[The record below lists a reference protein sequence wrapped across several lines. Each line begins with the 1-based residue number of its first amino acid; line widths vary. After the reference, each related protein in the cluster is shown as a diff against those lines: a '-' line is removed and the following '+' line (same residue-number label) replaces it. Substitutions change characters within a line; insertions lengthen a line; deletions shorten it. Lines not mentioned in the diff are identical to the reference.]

1 MTLKDQLIVK
11 PVLCGNYIVSEEVIQ
26 RNEDLN
32 LIVNIDKNDPLEPNL
47 VKDYIY
53 ETNDMTL
60 TYYYTGIWQRLPHKR
75 FVLIFRPYYR
85 KEGN

>member
-1 MTLKDQLIVK
+1 MTLKDQPIVK

-32 LIVNIDKNDPLEPNL
+32 LIVNIDKNNSEEPAL

-53 ETNDMTL
+53 ETNDMV
-60 TYYYTGIWQRLPHKR
+60 YYYTGIWQRLPHKR

-85 KEGN
+85 KEGK

>member
-1 MTLKDQLIVK
+1 MTLKDQLIVR
-11 PVLCGNYIVSEEVIQ
+11 PVLCGNYIVSEEVMQ

-32 LIVNIDKNDPLEPNL
+32 LIVNIDKNNPVEPTL

-53 ETNDMTL
+53 ETNDMV
-60 TYYYTGIWQRLPHKR
+60 YYYTGIWQRLSHKR

>member
-1 MTLKDQLIVK
+1 MTLKDQLIVR

-32 LIVNIDKNDPLEPNL
+32 LIVNIDKNNSEEPSL
-47 VKDYIY
+47 VKDCIY
-53 ETNDMTL
+53 ETNDMV
-60 TYYYTGIWQRLPHKR
+60 YYYTGIWQRLPHKR

-85 KEGN
+85 KEGK

>member
-11 PVLCGNYIVSEEVIQ
+11 PVLCENYIVSEEVIQ

-32 LIVNIDKNDPLEPNL
+32 LIVNIDKNNSEEPSL

-53 ETNDMTL
+53 ETNDMV
-60 TYYYTGIWQRLPHKR
+60 YYYTGIWQRLPHKR

-85 KEGN
+85 KEGK

>member
-1 MTLKDQLIVK
+1 MTLKDQLIVR
-11 PVLCGNYIVSEEVIQ
+11 PVLCENYIVSEEVIQ

-32 LIVNIDKNDPLEPNL
+32 LIVNIDKNNSEEPSL

-53 ETNDMTL
+53 ETNDMV
-60 TYYYTGIWQRLPHKR
+60 YYYTGIWQRLPHKR

-85 KEGN
+85 KEGK

>member
-1 MTLKDQLIVK
+1 MTLKDQLIVR

-32 LIVNIDKNDPLEPNL
+32 LIVNIDKNNPVEPSL

-53 ETNDMTL
+53 ETNDMV
-60 TYYYTGIWQRLPHKR
+60 YYYTGIWQRLPHKR
-75 FVLIFRPYYR
+75 FVLIFRTYYR
-85 KEGN
+85 KEGK

>member
-32 LIVNIDKNDPLEPNL
+32 LIVNIDKNNSEEPSL

-53 ETNDMTL
+53 ETNDMV
-60 TYYYTGIWQRLPHKR
+60 YYYTGIWQRLPHKR
-75 FVLIFRPYYR
+75 FDFIFRPYYR
-85 KEGN
+85 KEGK

>member
-1 MTLKDQLIVK
+1 MTLKDRLIVR

-32 LIVNIDKNDPLEPNL
+32 LIVNIDKNNSEEPSL

-53 ETNDMTL
+53 ETNDMV
-60 TYYYTGIWQRLPHKR
+60 YYYTGIWQRLPHKR

-85 KEGN
+85 KEGK

>member
-1 MTLKDQLIVK
+1 MTLKDQLIVT
-11 PVLCGNYIVSEEVIQ
+11 PVVCGTYIVSEEVIQ

-32 LIVNIDKNDPLEPNL
+32 LIVNIDKNNPVEPNL

-53 ETNDMTL
+53 ETNDM

>member
-1 MTLKDQLIVK
+1 MTLKDQLIVR

-32 LIVNIDKNDPLEPNL
+32 LIVNIDKNNPEEPTL

-53 ETNDMTL
+53 ETNDMV
-60 TYYYTGIWQRLPHKR
+60 YYYTGIWQRLPHKR
-75 FVLIFRPYYR
+75 FVLIFRPYNR

>member
-32 LIVNIDKNDPLEPNL
+32 LIVNIDKNNSEEPSL

-53 ETNDMTL
+53 ETNDMV
-60 TYYYTGIWQRLPHKR
+60 YYYTGIWQCLPHKR

-85 KEGN
+85 KEGK

>member
-32 LIVNIDKNDPLEPNL
+32 LIVNIDKNNPVEPTL

-53 ETNDMTL
+53 ETNDMV
-60 TYYYTGIWQRLPHKR
+60 YYYTGIWQRLPYKR

-85 KEGN
+85 KEGK

>member
-1 MTLKDQLIVK
+1 MTLKDQLIVR
-11 PVLCGNYIVSEEVIQ
+11 PVLYGNYIVSEEVIQ

-32 LIVNIDKNDPLEPNL
+32 LIVNIDKNNSEEPSL

-53 ETNDMTL
+53 ETNDMV
-60 TYYYTGIWQRLPHKR
+60 YYYTGIWQRLPHKR

-85 KEGN
+85 KEGK

>member
-1 MTLKDQLIVK
+1 MTLKDQLIVR

-32 LIVNIDKNDPLEPNL
+32 LIVNIDKNNSEEPSL

-53 ETNDMTL
+53 ETNDMT
-60 TYYYTGIWQRLPHKR
+60 YYYT
-75 FVLIFRPYYR
+75 
-85 KEGN
+85 

>member
-32 LIVNIDKNDPLEPNL
+32 LIVNIDKNNSEEPSL

-53 ETNDMTL
+53 ETNDMV
-60 TYYYTGIWQRLPHKR
+60 YCYTGIWQRLPHKR

-85 KEGN
+85 KEGK

>member
-1 MTLKDQLIVK
+1 MTLKDQLIVR
-11 PVLCGNYIVSEEVIQ
+11 PVICGNYIVSEEVIQ

-32 LIVNIDKNDPLEPNL
+32 LIVNIDKNNPEEPTL

-53 ETNDMTL
+53 ETNDMV
-60 TYYYTGIWQRLPHKR
+60 YYYTGIWQRLLHKR

>member
-1 MTLKDQLIVK
+1 MTLKDQLIVR

-32 LIVNIDKNDPLEPNL
+32 LIVNIDKNNPLEPSL

-53 ETNDMTL
+53 ETNDMV
-60 TYYYTGIWQRLPHKR
+60 YYYTGIWQRLPHKR
-75 FVLIFRPYYR
+75 FVLNFRPYYR
-85 KEGN
+85 KEGK

>member
-1 MTLKDQLIVK
+1 MTLKDQIIVR

-32 LIVNIDKNDPLEPNL
+32 LIVNIDKNNSEEPSL

-53 ETNDMTL
+53 ETNYMV
-60 TYYYTGIWQRLPHKR
+60 YYYTGIWKRLPHKR

-85 KEGN
+85 KEGK